1 MNVKALNWYR
11 ENSDYTENSR
21 KVNKLPIAYF
31 DTQNIKGGRQR
42 YQDVVSTNGQGLTFF
57 GTPGEY
63 SARNRTSKY
72 LSVISPPNKGKIMFV
87 DYPNSGK
94 LTKRSV
100 FPGIESNG
108 NNMSEASP
116 FHMIKLYFP
125 GRASLALD
133 INSVSSNYKNWN

>member
-1 MNVKALNWYR
+1 MNIKALSWYR
-11 ENSDYTENSR
+11 QNSDYTENSG

-31 DTQNIKGGRQR
+31 DTQIVKGGRLR
-42 YQDVVSTNGQGLTFF
+42 HQDTISTNETGLPYF

-63 SARNRTSKY
+63 GARFKTSKY
-72 LSVISPPNKGKIMFV
+72 LSVMSPPSKGKIMFA
-87 DYPNSGK
+87 DYIGNGK

-133 INSVSSNYKNWN
+133 INPASANYKNWN